1 MYYAQNKEKVSLI
14 GLCLDELRS
23 LSEQIGEEAFRGQQL
38 FDWIY
43 KKNIDDHNLMTNL
56 PGTFITKLSEKYKF
70 HPLVLAHCS
79 ESKKEPTKK
88 FLFRTE
94 NGHMIESV
102 LMHDGKRSTVCLSTQ
117 VGCAVDCQF
126 CATAQMGFL
135 KNLTAGEM
143 IDQFIQIRSLIEE
156 PRINVV
162 FMGMGEPFLNY
173 RSVIQAAE
181 LLHRPDG
188 INLGFDRITIST
200 VGIVPKIE
208 RYTQEGHRY
217 KLAISL
223 NGVRQEQRSMIMPI
237 SKVHTLND
245 LLAAARKYASKS
257 RRKLTIEYVLIE
269 KLNDSPED
277 AKTLKRLLRDIRCK
291 LNLIPYNEIGG
302 SYRRPNDDRINAFLA
317 QLQNVCFPVTVRW
330 SKGTDIDAGCG
341 QLAIK

>member
-1 MYYAQNKEKVSLI
+1 MI
-14 GLCLDELRS
+14 GLCLDKLRS
-23 LSEQIGEEAFRGQQL
+23 LSEQIGEKAFRGQQL
-38 FDWIY
+38 YDWIY
-43 KKNIDDHNLMTNL
+43 RKNIDDYNLITNL
-56 PGTFITKLSEKYKF
+56 PRTFINKLSENYKF
-70 HPLVLAHCS
+70 HPLILAHCS

-94 NGHMIESV
+94 NGHLIETV
-102 LMHDGKRSTVCLSTQ
+102 LMHNGNRSTVCLSTQ
-117 VGCAVDCQF
+117 IGCAVDCQF

-135 KNLTAGEM
+135 NNLTTGEI
-143 IDQFIQIRSLIEE
+143 IDQFIQIRSLIKG
-156 PRINVV
+156 PTINVV

-173 RSVIQAAE
+173 RSVIKAAE
-181 LLHRPDG
+181 LFHQPDG

-208 RYTQEGHRY
+208 LYTKEGHCY

-223 NGVRQEQRSMIMPI
+223 NGVNQEQRSMIMPI

-245 LLAAARKYASKS
+245 LLTAARKYASKS
-257 RRKLTIEYVLIE
+257 RRRLTIEYVLIE

-277 AKTLKRLLRDIRCK
+277 AKTLKRLLQNIKCK
-291 LNLIPYNEIGG
+291 LNVIPYNEIGG
-302 SYRRPNDDRINAFLA
+302 SYRRPNDDRINGFLA
-317 QLQNVCFPVTVRW
+317 QLKDASFPVTVRW